1 MSWDQERTQPERR
14 WRPVNL
20 TGPLI
25 LITLGLVFLMA
36 NLGILGTS
44 PWQLLWQWWPLILI
58 IIGLEILIGVL
69 GRCPAKYAGLGYVLS
84 AIVGVVVV
92 IAALA
97 LVAYVLL
104 AGPQLAGG
112 PPAATPTSHFTQPR
126 GNVSR
131 AEVSLDLLLGTF
143 RASALPAGTGNL
155 LEGDFAGP
163 DNAPPVSRE
172 YQERGGVAFLT
183 LKSSGPRV
191 RLGGGEAWPQG
202 HLRLSP
208 DVPLVL
214 QVETVM
220 GTLDLDLR
228 DLRVTDLTL
237 EGVMCTQQVQL
248 PTSGQVV
255 VHVAGVMST
264 CEITVPAGTAARIH
278 RKGLAAITVDER
290 RFPRRGEVHESAE
303 FAAAANRVEITI
315 ESVMGT
321 VRVR

>member
-1 MSWDQERTQPERR
+1 MSWDQENRHQDRR

-36 NLGILGTS
+36 NLGMLGTS

-69 GRCPAKYAGLGYVLS
+69 GRWSYALS
-84 AIVGVVVV
+84 ALLGVLLV
-92 IAALA
+92 IGTLA
-97 LVAYVLL
+97 LVAYLLL
-104 AGPQLAGG
+104 AGPQLASST
-112 PPAATPTSHFTQPR
+112 PAYTSHFTQPL
-126 GNVSR
+126 GDVSR
-131 AEVSLDLLLGTF
+131 AEVKLDLLLGTF
-143 RASALPAGTGNL
+143 RASALPAGTDNL
-155 LEGDFAGP
+155 LEGEFAGP
-163 DNAPPVSRE
+163 DDAPPVSRE

-191 RLGGGEAWPQG
+191 RLGGREGWPQG

-220 GTLDLDLR
+220 GTADLDLR

-248 PTSGQVV
+248 PASGQVV

-278 RKGLAAITVDER
+278 RRGLAAITVDEN
-290 RFPRRGEVHESAE
+290 RFPRRGEVHESAG
-303 FAAAANRVEITI
+303 FASAGSRVEITI
-315 ESVMGT
+315 ESVMGAVQ
-321 VRVR
+321 VR